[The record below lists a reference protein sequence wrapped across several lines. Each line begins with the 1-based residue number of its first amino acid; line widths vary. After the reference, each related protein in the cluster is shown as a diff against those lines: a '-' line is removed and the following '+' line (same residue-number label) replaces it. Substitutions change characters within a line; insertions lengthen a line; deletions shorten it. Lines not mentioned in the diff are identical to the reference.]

1 MLQLQ
6 CRKKKKLWPKN
17 GEWASLTNGDLFYL
31 HRQPPHLMQFSQAK
45 KKKHKRNGLQKRRI
59 KSVLFVA
66 AAFVRFRVF
75 LLLFSVHFQIVSL
88 ALYAVL
94 FNSFF
99 TFFAVVVWGC
109 KCAIKETGYTPINL
123 EMLATSSPPFVAIV
137 STWLKC
143 SHNVAA
149 AAAAA
154 KMYSYS
160 YSHVLMLTAFLW
172 LSDLLPADGWQINYV
187 HFFFWF
193 GSTWSFP
200 PAFFRFWY
208 LLLQLPLR

>member
-1 MLQLQ
+1 LPKQLLVIEFNDGLHSRIWRIANDVAAAMSQ
-6 CRKKKKLWPKN
+6 KGKAVAQKWRMSLVDEWRPFLFASAASTFDAVQSSKKKKDTKN
-17 GEWASLTNGDLFYL
+17 
-31 HRQPPHLMQFSQAK
+31 
-45 KKKHKRNGLQKRRI
+45 KKHKRNGLQKRRI

-149 AAAAA
+149 AAAA

-160 YSHVLMLTAFLW
+160 YSHVLMLTAFL
-172 LSDLLPADGWQINYV
+172 
-187 HFFFWF
+187 
-193 GSTWSFP
+193 
-200 PAFFRFWY
+200 
-208 LLLQLPLR
+208 